1 MTFPV
6 KEAAISAEDT
16 PFSLYWLDNTHVLFR
31 GFTGAERGPG
41 KEVRLLDLGFYVWDI
56 EHDTVTKDARF
67 EHGGP
72 VCINGHTKSYI
83 LSYSLDG
90 KTSKRRAFVDGQE
103 ISLPDQVWVNPIS
116 CRPATTQPPPWVVNG
131 HTSTSK
137 VPLLEE
143 HGYLDQG
150 VYGEDRRS
158 KQPILYYRTG
168 ATAPISLGLESRKI
182 EPRATYYPFVDAYL
196 LQGEQGVPDASP
208 LWLLHPNG
216 TLEQIFSPEGKP
228 WAHNGWTQLL
238 LTKRGLFFISRRH
251 PGLGDIGQAGLYQVQ
266 GTNASRV
273 LETVMSW
280 AIVSP
285 DGYKLAFIKDRW
297 DPNLRADERYRLQ
310 VIDVCQG
317 PSK

>member
-90 KTSKRRAFVDGQE
+90 KTSKRRAFVGGQE
-103 ISLPDQVWVNPIS
+103 ISLSDQVWVNPIS
-116 CRPATTQPPPWVVNG
+116 CRASTTEPPWVVKG
-131 HTSTSK
+131 RAIR
-137 VPLLEE
+137 PLLEE
-143 HGYLDQG
+143 HGYLDRG
-150 VYGEDRRS
+150 IFGEDRRS
-158 KQPILYYRTG
+158 KLPILYYRTG
-168 ATAPISLGLESRKI
+168 VTQPISLGLQSRHV
-182 EPRATYYPFVDAYL
+182 EPLVTYYPFADAYL
-196 LQGEQGVPDASP
+196 IKGEQTTPDAPP
-208 LWLLHPNG
+208 LWLLHPDG
-216 TLEQIFSPEGKP
+216 TLEQIFSPEGKA
-228 WAHNGWTQLL
+228 WAQIGWTQFL

-251 PGLGDIGQAGLYQVQ
+251 PGLGDIGQAGLYSVQ
-266 GTNASRV
+266 GTKASRV

-285 DGYKLAFIKDRW
+285 DGCKLAFIKDRW